1 MGPQAVGGDVDVG
14 LLPKG
19 HPDARA
25 PCVGEMHTV
34 DRLQVAGHGLSLG
47 ARECPSPITGRCVT
61 AIEQLIDMLLGL
73 RFTLD
78 SSVSQGSRVTP
89 LARL

>member
-34 DRLQVAGHGLSLG
+34 DRLPLYAFEYQRRDAIAGVAD
-47 ARECPSPITGRCVT
+47 P
-61 AIEQLIDMLLGL
+61 
-73 RFTLD
+73 
-78 SSVSQGSRVTP
+78 
-89 LARL
+89 